1 MANKYWLL
9 PEDVIELL
17 PKEAAHVE
25 SLRRQILDQLA
36 SWGYQLVMPPLVEY
50 LDSLLAGSGDD
61 LDIQTSKVTD
71 HLSGRL
77 MGIRADMTPQIARID
92 AHRLP
97 TSADSRY
104 GYCGEVLRN
113 RSESTEPRRNP
124 LIAGAELFGV
134 SGVSGDVEIIALLLS
149 ILENLDIKHSVIDLG
164 HAGIFSGLVM
174 REGLS
179 VADRYLLADIFAGKK
194 RPDLAE
200 WQVDSGLSD
209 QLIEDVQHLIDAH
222 GQDDPLQ
229 LLETR
234 FAGVN
239 AEFDRAIVDLE
250 RSQSLLS
257 AFYPQQA
264 FTVDLGTVG
273 SYGYHS
279 GLVFACYAAGH
290 YGTIARGGRY
300 DGIGAA
306 YGRARPATGF
316 SADLLTLAQ
325 LSNNDLAAV
334 TTAAT
339 NFPADAAAFAA
350 IQARRAAG
358 ERIHFEH
365 EEDL

>member
-1 MANKYWLL
+1 MMAKHWLL

-17 PKEAAHVE
+17 PAEAHHVE
-25 SLRRQILDQLA
+25 MLRRQILDQLA
-36 SWGYQLVMPPLVEY
+36 GWGYQLVMPPLVEY

-71 HLSGRL
+71 HASGRL
-77 MGIRADMTPQIARID
+77 MGVRADMTPQIARID

-97 TSADSRY
+97 SDGESRY

-134 SGVSGDVEIIALLLS
+134 SGVNGDVEIIALLLS
-149 ILENLDIKHSVIDLG
+149 LLEDLGIQGSVVDLG
-164 HAGIFSGLVM
+164 HAGIFSGLVA
-174 REGLS
+174 REQLNAS
-179 VADRYLLADIFAGKK
+179 DRHLLADIFAGKK
-194 RPDLAE
+194 RPDLLS
-200 WQVDSGLSD
+200 WQTESGLSD
-209 QLIEDVQHLIDAH
+209 RLIEDVQHLIDAH
-222 GQDDPLQ
+222 GQQDPLHV
-229 LLETR
+229 LESR

-239 AEFDRAIVDLE
+239 AGFDRAIEDLT
-250 RSQSLLS
+250 QSRTLLA
-257 AFYPQQA
+257 AFYPEQT

-273 SYGYHS
+273 SYGYHL
-279 GLVFACYAAGH
+279 GLVFACYAPGH
-290 YGTIARGGRY
+290 YGAIARGGRY

-325 LSNNDLAAV
+325 LSSGQAPMQDCLV
-334 TTAAT
+334 ES
-339 NFPADAAAFAA
+339 FPANAAEFSA
-350 IQARRAAG
+350 IQARRRAG

-365 EEDL
+365 EEKL